1 MQAKELL
8 LLIAAEMNK
17 KPSDFQKYI
26 DELDNQMLESADDL
40 KDVSDDQWKQMNFP
54 LGLVNKIKKRL

>member
-40 KDVSDDQWKQMNFP
+40 KDVSDEQWKQMNFP